1 MSTIAKVFVVLNLL
15 LAVAFLG
22 AAATFLGY
30 VDSYRGKFTAEEEA
44 HRTTKTNKDKVIADR
59 DAEVAKLKGE
69 VNTAQQEKAT
79 ATDREMVTTRA
90 YNELKTAYDSTS
102 ASHTALTRAHT
113 VAQDTIKGLT
123 ELKEQLQSNAT
134 ALKEATR
141 LAQDEK
147 GAAVKAMNQA
157 QLDLDNSRGLI
168 KELET
173 KLSTVEEALS
183 RAQFAREAGI
193 RGSGAPTGTGEPQP
207 MQNAKITASDP
218 RSNIVVISIG
228 SEDGVK
234 VGYRYVV
241 SRGASYVGMIE
252 VTSTEGKQAAARSIR
267 DLQKSEIRV
276 GDDVA
281 SQ

>member
-30 VDSYRGKFTAEEEA
+30 VDSYRGKYTDEQKA
-44 HRTTKTNKDKVIADR
+44 HDTTRTNKDKVIADR

-69 VNTAQQEKAT
+69 VSAAQLEKAT
-79 ATDREMVTTRA
+79 ATDRETVTARA
-90 YNELKTAYDSTS
+90 YNELKTAYDSVS
-102 ASHTALTRAHT
+102 ASHTRLTASST

-123 ELKEQLQSNAT
+123 ELKEQLQTNAA
-134 ALKEATR
+134 ALREAAR
-141 LAQDEK
+141 LAQDER

-157 QLDLDNSRGLI
+157 QLDLQNATGTI
-168 KELET
+168 KELEQ
-173 KLSTVEEALS
+173 KLATVQEALD

-193 RGSGAPTGTGEPQP
+193 RGTGAPTGTGEVQP
-207 MQNAKITASDP
+207 MQNAKVTASDG
-218 RSNIVVISIG
+218 RTNIVVISIG

-241 SRGASYVGMIE
+241 SRGSTYVGMIE
-252 VTSTEGKQAAARSIR
+252 VTSTEAKQSAARSIR